1 MIIIAINVAITA
13 SHTIGSVDAIIA
25 VDGDPITKV
34 SISMSVMIT
43 FNVAS
48 VNSVIVTNIAI
59 SIDVRVTF
67 YDIMIDHVP
76 ITCV

>member
-13 SHTIGSVDAIIA
+13 SHTIGSVDAIIF
-25 VDGDPITKV
+25 VDGDIINKV

-43 FNVAS
+43 FNVLG
-48 VNSVIVTNIAI
+48 VNNAIVTNIVI
-59 SIDVRVTF
+59 PIDVRATF
-67 YDIMIDHVP
+67 CDIIIDHVP